1 MIYKFEDYKPKSRL
15 IIRDASSDSIK
26 SEKRI
31 SVTRKS
37 SSYPKNMSRL
47 VISIR
52 QDMDPS
58 NILDN
63 IEEIDLE
70 IDKVERN
77 IPSNLPESD
86 MKDVNV
92 LIEANRDLR
101 SKVNEVSELVKE
113 TLVKINVR
121 ESWLYHYY

>member
-121 ESWLYHYY
+121 ES